1 MRVARE
7 RSSALA
13 AIASICVLQ
22 GRACEARA
30 LRAAA
35 AHRAARERHEACGE
49 RLAQTQA
56 GWSEALARATFDPG
70 LAGHWFAAI
79 ELASAEERRLAAQEQ
94 EAREALERDRAAWQA
109 AMARSDAAQAQAKA
123 AARRA
128 DRQRDEGRLAAI
140 EERATLGAMR

>member
-1 MRVARE
+1 MRIARE
-7 RSSALA
+7 RSDALA

-22 GRACEARA
+22 GRACEALA

-35 AHRAARERHEACGE
+35 AHRAAKERHEACAE
-49 RLAQTQA
+49 QLAQTQA
-56 GWSEALARATFDPG
+56 GWSEALARSKFDPG
-70 LAGHWFAAI
+70 LARHWFAAV
-79 ELASAEERRLAAQEQ
+79 ELVGAEERRLSAQEQ

-109 AMARSDAAQAQAKA
+109 AMARSDGAREQANA